1 MKYAIATLLFAA
13 AAFTYAESPAHLTA
27 EEWLEQHIDAPE
39 PPLHTAAAAGN
50 AEECRRLIAEG
61 ADVNAPSI
69 PPMPEKK
76 QGYGETPL
84 MLAARNGHIDIC
96 RLLLASGAV
105 ADETTLYEC
114 ATPLCEAAAAG
125 HSEICSL
132 LLHAGAE
139 VNAYTRTCTTPLML
153 AALNGHADTCRQLLA
168 AGADARAIDR
178 EGDTPLHYA
187 LNGILSDTSSPEA
200 CMEIISLL
208 IQAGAHAKY
217 ANDDEE
223 TPIDRAALIERIDI
237 LQHLLDESA
246 SATPKKTP

>member
-27 EEWLEQHIDAPE
+27 EEWLEQHINTPE

-50 AEECRRLIAEG
+50 VEECRRLIAEG

-96 RLLLASGAV
+96 RLLLTSGAAV
-105 ADETTLYEC
+105 DETTLYEC

-153 AALNGHADTCRQLLA
+153 AALNGHADTCRLLLDSK
-168 AGADARAIDR
+168 ADARETDRWGNTALHCAINGAIDGNAPT
-178 EGDTPLHYA
+178 ETY
-187 LNGILSDTSSPEA
+187 I
-200 CMEIISLL
+200 EIISRLL
-208 IQAGAHAKY
+208 DAGAPINMP
-217 ANDDEE
+217 NDNEE
-223 TPIDRAALIERIDI
+223 TPIDRAVDLEDLTI
-237 LQHLLDESA
+237 LQFLLDA
-246 SATPKKTP
+246 QK